1 MLRFDLS
8 WGRRGLSAF
17 GFIFFEIFGEFRWG
31 RDENLRS
38 MEVESKG
45 FELSFIRD
53 MFVFRVR

>member
-1 MLRFDLS
+1 MSRLDLS

-17 GFIFFEIFGEFRWG
+17 GPTSSETFGEFRWG

-45 FELSFIRD
+45 FELSSTRD
-53 MFVFRVR
+53 MPAFRAR